1 MHSRHMQK
9 RRSRLQCWQPA
20 HLLFQSRHS
29 QSLRSGRCSPQP
41 LTASGGSAP
50 CPQGQSLIGKGALMK
65 IADDQCQTDIG
76 SDVLHGRDRGGPHS
90 LVPWWSITKSILA
103 AAVLKLAE
111 AEKLNLG
118 QLYADWPAP
127 STHPGS
133 DQLWG
138 ERYQVRRPRYRTLW
152 CWSRHRLGSLCVPG
166 LAWAPNCRCIRLWH
180 GRRDLQARSCAPCTQ
195 SVTALGQQ

>member
-1 MHSRHMQK
+1 M
-9 RRSRLQCWQPA
+9 C
-20 HLLFQSRHS
+20 FT
-29 QSLRSGRCSPQP
+29 GEIE
-41 LTASGGSAP
+41 G
-50 CPQGQSLIGKGALMK
+50 
-65 IADDQCQTDIG
+65 
-76 SDVLHGRDRGGPHS
+76 DRTS

-111 AEKLNLG
+111 AEKLNLD

-166 LAWAPNCRCIRLWH
+166 LA
-180 GRRDLQARSCAPCTQ
+180 
-195 SVTALGQQ
+195 

>member
-1 MHSRHMQK
+1 M
-9 RRSRLQCWQPA
+9 C
-20 HLLFQSRHS
+20 FT
-29 QSLRSGRCSPQP
+29 GEIE
-41 LTASGGSAP
+41 G
-50 CPQGQSLIGKGALMK
+50 
-65 IADDQCQTDIG
+65 
-76 SDVLHGRDRGGPHS
+76 DRTS

-111 AEKLNLG
+111 AEKLNLD

-138 ERYQVRRPRYRTLW
+138 ERYQVHRPRYRTLW

-166 LAWAPNCRCIRLWH
+166 LAWASNCRCIRC
-180 GRRDLQARSCAPCTQ
+180 GTDEGISKREVVRR
-195 SVTALGQQ
+195 ALNL